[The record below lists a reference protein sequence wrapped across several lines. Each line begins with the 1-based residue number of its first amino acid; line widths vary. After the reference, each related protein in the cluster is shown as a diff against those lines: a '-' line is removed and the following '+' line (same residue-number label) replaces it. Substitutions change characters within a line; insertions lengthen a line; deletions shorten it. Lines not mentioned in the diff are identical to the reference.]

1 MYRTV
6 FKQKTNMADIT
17 QSLKY
22 TDIYSNNS
30 NNDNN
35 SKILKNMVKSVD
47 NTQKKTLIQS
57 NRPNKCAA
65 GHLVIHTNITI
76 FNTTVNI
83 VIFYG
88 YVLKVMCKT
97 GQTVCVDFFF

>member
-35 SKILKNMVKSVD
+35 SVKSVD
-47 NTQKKTLIQS
+47 NTQKKDFNSVQPS
-57 NRPNKCAA
+57 KQMCSRPFSYSYKHNNFQYYSEYCNFLWLCA
-65 GHLVIHTNITI
+65 
-76 FNTTVNI
+76 
-83 VIFYG
+83 
-88 YVLKVMCKT
+88 
-97 GQTVCVDFFF
+97 

>member
-22 TDIYSNNS
+22 TDIYPIINNS

-35 SKILKNMVKSVD
+35 SKILKNLVKSAD
-47 NTQKKTLIQS
+47 NTQKRL
-57 NRPNKCAA
+57 
-65 GHLVIHTNITI
+65 
-76 FNTTVNI
+76 
-83 VIFYG
+83 
-88 YVLKVMCKT
+88 
-97 GQTVCVDFFF
+97 